1 MKKLTKLTALLL
13 AILMV
18 ALTGAAYATSTDG
31 DLAND
36 GVVGDFT
43 TADTP
48 NFEGA
53 TVIMYKEITAYNPET
68 CEVNAPTVTYSYT
81 IGAGAAD
88 KDIYDAKTAHDPEAN
103 AHVKTKAGVGS
114 PTISGSVDGTTWTS
128 GELALTPS
136 VQLNASSTGEKNTFK
151 LKVDFSSIDFVTAGS
166 GAGVYR
172 YVITESCTTKA
183 AAGIKDGDISETRYM
198 DVYVD
203 GEGTVYGYVCFQNNN
218 SIDARDDATTDTV
231 TQAAKTEG
239 FVATTAGGTDGATT
253 QSADAYYTFNFEV
266 SKEVENDAYAVS
278 TKHKF
283 PFNITLA
290 NTSVTAAVLPIMT
303 ITEDATATQAD
314 LSAGAIAQTWT
325 PKIADGGVISYV
337 GIPCGTTVT
346 IYETNDVTGVIYA
359 SVSENADTDAAAKNI
374 ETGVNS
380 NNAVINCGA
389 QALAAATEN
398 HTDAD
403 AGTVTF
409 TNTLLQISPTGLVL
423 RFAPYALMLIG
434 GVVLLVIAMKHRK
447 NREEE

>member
-13 AILMV
+13 AILMIG
-18 ALTGAAYATSTDG
+18 LTGAAYAASTDG

-88 KDIYDAKTAHDPEAN
+88 KDIYDAKAAHDPEAN

-136 VQLNASSTGEKNTFK
+136 VQLNASSAGKKNTFK
-151 LKVDFSSIDFVTAGS
+151 LKVDFSSINFATAGS

-183 AAGIKDGDISETRYM
+183 AAGIKDGEISETRYM

-203 GEGTVYGYVCFQNNN
+203 GAGKVYGYVCFQNNN
-218 SIDARDDATTDTV
+218 SIDARDGATENTV

-239 FVATTAGGTDGATT
+239 FVATTAGGTDGATA

-266 SKEVENDAYAVS
+266 SKKVENDAYAVS
-278 TKHKF
+278 TKHEF

-290 NTSVTAAVLPIMT
+290 NTSVTAAVLPVMT
-303 ITEDATATQAD
+303 ITGNATQTA
-314 LSAGAIAQTWT
+314 LSAGAIAQAWT
-325 PKIADGGVISYV
+325 PTIADGAVISYV

-346 IYETNDVTGVIYA
+346 IYETNDVTGVTYA
-359 SVSENADTDAAAKNI
+359 SVSAKADTNAEAKNI
-374 ETGVNS
+374 ETGANS

-389 QALAAATEN
+389 TALAAATEN
-398 HTDAD
+398 HTDTG

-409 TNTLLQISPTGLVL
+409 TNTLLQISPTGLVM

-434 GVVLLVIAMKHRK
+434 GIALLVIAMKHRK
-447 NREEE
+447 HNEEE